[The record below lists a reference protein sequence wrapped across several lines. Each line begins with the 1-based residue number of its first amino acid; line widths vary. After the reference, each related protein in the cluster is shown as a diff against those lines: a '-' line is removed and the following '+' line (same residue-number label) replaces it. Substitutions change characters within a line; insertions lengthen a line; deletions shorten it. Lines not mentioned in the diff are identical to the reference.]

1 MQGHHEPLA
10 FSPQLKGS
18 SCRTTLLLL
27 LLLLPS
33 KERTLVFR
41 VRSSIVFVFAHKIG
55 SSKERRR
62 KRRRRRRRRR
72 SWSSFSRLSGG
83 LSVEWCR
90 SIRRSL
96 HHKPDFLKD
105 TASATVKSLCL
116 AFCKRSPLEMKKANV
131 DGDQFE
137 ERGRGAKR
145 SSGFVWHHSL

>member
-18 SCRTTLLLL
+18 SCRTTLLLLL

-55 SSKERRR
+55 SSKERR
-62 KRRRRRRRRR
+62 RRRRRRRRR